1 MWKLFLTF
9 SGFNALNIVQEDFQG
24 LCVKEIQMETDWAK
38 WEGPKESENPVSWS
52 GAKNLGALQKIHM
65 VVIFQG
71 IDNAGY
77 RGLFLEPPP
86 SLNMME
92 WLVEELGKKKGGK
105 SEPETSLLSA
115 TSELRVLLQP

>member
-1 MWKLFLTF
+1 
-9 SGFNALNIVQEDFQG
+9 
-24 LCVKEIQMETDWAK
+24 
-38 WEGPKESENPVSWS
+38 
-52 GAKNLGALQKIHM
+52 M

-92 WLVEELGKKKGGK
+92 WLVEGLGKKKGGK

-115 TSELRVLLQP
+115 TSEPRVLLQP

>member
-9 SGFNALNIVQEDFQG
+9 SRFNALNIVQEDFQG

-86 SLNMME
+86 SLME
-92 WLVEELGKKKGGK
+92 WLVEGLGKKKGGK